1 MLKVLGQDIQD
12 LEERKNFL
20 IDNADAVV
28 EMDYHK
34 SFESDELAKKKTEFA
49 EKHIR
54 IATLEEQIKD
64 FKDKINIELK
74 PLREEANA
82 LRDDIKSKGRNVH
95 EKVYQ
100 FLDEEEKMVGFY
112 NAEGILI
119 SSRPATKDELQKTIY
134 ADLREKKDG
143 TNN

>member
-12 LEERKNFL
+12 LEARKNFL
-20 IDNADAVV
+20 NDNADAVV

-34 SFESDELAKKKTEFA
+34 SFESEELAQKEREFA
-49 EKHIR
+49 QKHVR
-54 IATLEEQIKD
+54 IATLEEEIKN

-74 PLREEANA
+74 PLREETTA
-82 LRDDIKSKGRNVH
+82 LREDIKSKGRTVH

-100 FLDEEEKMVGFY
+100 ILDEDEKMVGFY
-112 NAEGILI
+112 NAEGVLI
-119 SSRPATKDELQKTIY
+119 SSRPATKDELQKTVF
-134 ADLREKKDG
+134 AELRREG